1 MSGVLDTL
9 VSSIALRNAGHG
21 RTRKHPSLSG
31 SVCLLRYPSSMQH
44 LAKGHCDIPC
54 CRIEI
59 LQGDVGIA
67 KRKSTAMVRIQINV
81 MVGIRRQNMPQ
92 HVKQSK
98 LDLQQQELGCFLLEA
113 QYVLGIA
120 ASCCVWWAMPTVES
134 EDVCCC
140 CA

>member
-1 MSGVLDTL
+1 
-9 VSSIALRNAGHG
+9 
-21 RTRKHPSLSG
+21 
-31 SVCLLRYPSSMQH
+31 MQH

-67 KRKSTAMVRIQINV
+67 KKGRKSTAMVRIQINV

-120 ASCCVWWAMPTVES
+120 ASCCVWWAVPTVES

-140 CA
+140 A